1 MIARNWDGVT
11 VVIVVEVAVDTIA
24 CLEDEETIIM
34 GGGVVNPKTVSDGSN
49 DSKKRRIAFEDEDVD
64 MFKREVIFGFLET
77 FWEEF

>member
-77 FWEEF
+77 SWEEF